1 MRFLTNSSIYLL
13 KLSKQLYLANE
24 LIFTNFQYSVINDR
38 YRVMKSDI
46 LSYRQCDGFS
56 NQTYINLTRVEF
68 GSDFRAP
75 GQL

>member
-1 MRFLTNSSIYLL
+1 MRFLTNSFIYLL

-46 LSYRQCDGFS
+46 LSYRQCS
-56 NQTYINLTRVEF
+56 
-68 GSDFRAP
+68 
-75 GQL
+75 